1 MDSKYID
8 WFKFG
13 DENISF
19 VNGMALLTL
28 IPWIKS
34 FNCYDYHNDVILRS
48 PLVGLCKRYPGA
60 WLQPNLDGHTVHSW
74 NIFSYCSAGK
84 SLAWLV
90 KSSFACNSDSKN
102 LGEQWIELAYVSCGS
117 DFMAWSY
124 ILIVTLHL
132 CYANHW

>member
-34 FNCYDYHNDVILRS
+34 FNCYDYYNDVILRS

-84 SLAWLV
+84 SLGWLV
-90 KSSFACNSDSKN
+90 EVIICLQFRLEEFRRAMNWVGLC
-102 LGEQWIELAYVSCGS
+102 
-117 DFMAWSY
+117 
-124 ILIVTLHL
+124 IL
-132 CYANHW
+132 

>member
-90 KSSFACNSDSKN
+90 EVIICLQFWLEEFRRAMNWVGLCILWLGFHGMIIHINSNSSF
-102 LGEQWIELAYVSCGS
+102 
-117 DFMAWSY
+117 M
-124 ILIVTLHL
+124 L
-132 CYANHW
+132 C